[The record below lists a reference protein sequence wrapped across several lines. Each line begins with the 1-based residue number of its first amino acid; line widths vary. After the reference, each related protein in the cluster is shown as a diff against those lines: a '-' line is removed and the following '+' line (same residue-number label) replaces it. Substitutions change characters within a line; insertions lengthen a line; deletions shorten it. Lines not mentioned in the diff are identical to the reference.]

1 MLIKT
6 LRQLYKRDL
15 KKLKAEVEAY
25 THEDKLWITSKGI
38 TNCGGNLCLHL
49 MGNLNAFIGAE
60 LGNSGYIRQRE
71 LEFSQK
77 DVPKATLIK
86 QIECTIKIVDSTL
99 EKLTEEDLSKEYP
112 LVILKEPM
120 ITSFFL
126 MYLTT
131 HLSYHLGQ
139 VNYHRRLLDQ

>member
-1 MLIKT
+1 MLIET
-6 LRQLYKRDL
+6 LRQLFEKDL
-15 KKLKAEVEAY
+15 TQLKAEIEAY
-25 THEDKLWITSKGI
+25 STEEKLWLISEGI

-49 MGNLNAFIGAE
+49 IGNLNTFIGAE
-60 LGNSGYIRQRE
+60 LGNSGYIRQRD

-77 DVPKATLIK
+77 DVPKAELIE
-86 QIECTIKIVDSTL
+86 QIEDIISIVDSTL

-120 ITSFFL
+120 TTGFFL